1 MKNQSQT
8 LETNKLQQSQYST
21 RSTMSG
27 SSSGLYSRQGILQRK
42 QKSNSTVPDKNF
54 SLQDKDFQKTQTQI
68 DSKAQ
73 KLMKIHE
80 YRRIAFFGSPL
91 EKKAVQQVPPPFI
104 CFSTLQAQKCLQE
117 YKNDCDNLLKIKEQ
131 KQRDFE
137 RRDKLQTQQAQK
149 DFERGA
155 SDVRKK
161 EIERREQMK
170 RVAEDN
176 LMMAQNKKRQEMIQ
190 QVQDNIREQK
200 AIADSKIKY
209 SAMIR

>member
-1 MKNQSQT
+1 
-8 LETNKLQQSQYST
+8 
-21 RSTMSG
+21 MSG

-91 EKKAVQQVPPPFI
+91 EKKAVQQ
-104 CFSTLQAQKCLQE
+104 E

-131 KQRDFE
+131 KQIDFE

-155 SDVRKK
+155 SDVRRK